1 MIAPVVTP
9 LISLTTTP
17 SGPVNQLFQIICAG
31 LYLVGAGKR
40 RKNGVDLS
48 STSSDPQFDI
58 AAGIFM
64 IHVVFTGGVTR
75 SVAGP
80 GLGTIAGLQD
90 EISIEDQS
98 SAERLSDAGRDMQ

>member
-9 LISLTTTP
+9 LISLTNTP
-17 SGPVNQLFQIICAG
+17 SGPVNQLFQMICAG

-48 STSSDPQFDI
+48 STSSYPQFDI

-64 IHVVFTGGVTR
+64 IHVICTGGVDR
-75 SVAGP
+75 GEAGP
-80 GLGTIAGLQD
+80 GLGTIAGL
-90 EISIEDQS
+90 
-98 SAERLSDAGRDMQ
+98 RL